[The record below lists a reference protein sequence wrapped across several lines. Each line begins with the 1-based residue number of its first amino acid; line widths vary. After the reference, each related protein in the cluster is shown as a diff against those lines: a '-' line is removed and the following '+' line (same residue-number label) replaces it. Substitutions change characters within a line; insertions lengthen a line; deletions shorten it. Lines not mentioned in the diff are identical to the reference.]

1 MSTTFKIG
9 NKVKGIIRS
18 YAPCVI
24 GGIELKYDN
33 QPYTFIKD
41 IEASL
46 TFAEKEKDAK
56 RSDMIL
62 LGYDHDT
69 LKEVRLNNVLLTD
82 RIFKL
87 VYNENED
94 KLFSKQEYYTSDTN
108 KQIYLNT
115 PDEIYQVFIYDDEG
129 NLEQAFGTYNNTV
142 LTVEKADTEYSIYYS
157 YLGEKSYRLDKPAN
171 FYMTLDLE
179 VTGNEDD
186 ETQDMSI
193 HIEKCVLKVNK
204 NMYFNKSNSNAVD
217 LIGTVIY
224 TGKDYITLK

>member
-1 MSTTFKIG
+1 MGTTYKLG

-18 YAPCVI
+18 FSPCTI
-24 GGIELKYDN
+24 GDIELRYGN

-41 IEASL
+41 VEASL
-46 TFAEKEKDAK
+46 TFAEKERNAK
-56 RSDMIL
+56 RDDKVF

-87 VYNENED
+87 VYNSGEN
-94 KLFSKQEYYTSDTN
+94 KLVSKQEYYTSDGN
-108 KQIYLNT
+108 RQIYLNT
-115 PDEIYQVFIYDDEG
+115 PQEIYQIFIYDDEG
-129 NLEQAFGTYNNTV
+129 NLEKAFGTYTGNI
-142 LTVEKADTEYSIYYS
+142 LEVEKENTEYSVYYS
-157 YLGEKSYRLDKPAN
+157 YLGEKSYCLDKPAN
-171 FYMTLDLE
+171 FYVTLDLE

-186 ETQDMSI
+186 QTQDMSI

-204 NMYFNKSNSNAVD
+204 NMYFNKSNSNAID

-224 TGKDYITLK
+224 TGKDYIALK